1 MKDVGCNLQLLDVV
15 EIEGNVLASKTIKA
29 WIFLHSKKPQFV
41 LLADEGPRNVGFY
54 LTKKMDKL
62 FKLTKR
68 VHKEENKSE
77 EGSMS
82 FGKKQEFAT
91 KLKQIEELGS
101 RLGFNRRQF
110 YLKLWH

>member
-1 MKDVGCNLQLLDVV
+1 
-15 EIEGNVLASKTIKA
+15 
-29 WIFLHSKKPQFV
+29 
-41 LLADEGPRNVGFY
+41 
-54 LTKKMDKL
+54 MDKL

-101 RLGFNRRQF
+101 RLGFNRR
-110 YLKLWH
+110 